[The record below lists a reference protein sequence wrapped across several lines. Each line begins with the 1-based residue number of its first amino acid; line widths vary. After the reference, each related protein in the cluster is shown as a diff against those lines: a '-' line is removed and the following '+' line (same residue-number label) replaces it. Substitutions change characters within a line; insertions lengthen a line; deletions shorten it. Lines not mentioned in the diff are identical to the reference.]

1 MAQIRRYPFRSQLR
15 AETSSYIQHF
25 RKGERKRAGLG
36 LSFWFDPN
44 GASITEIP
52 MDDRE
57 LSFMI
62 KSQSSD
68 YQDLAVQ
75 GSVNWRVENA
85 EILGKRVDYTIDLR
99 DGLPI
104 SKPEDQIRSVI
115 IDLVREFSDTYIKN
129 SGVRALLESG
139 LAPLQAAINSGF
151 AGNPT
156 LPGMG
161 LEIVS
166 VRVAALTPSPE
177 LSRALQAPTFESLQ
191 QKADEATFNRRAL
204 AVDAERA
211 IAENELSNQIEL
223 ASRRKDLIAREDENA
238 RSVAQAE
245 VAAKRIKGEADA
257 NAKIL
262 GAEAEA
268 KRIRAVEQA
277 AADMEKARMA
287 AISDVPPAV
296 MFALA
301 AQEFA
306 AKVQKIDSL
315 NVSPDMLAGLAQQA
329 KLLMAV
335 PPSEK

>member
-1 MAQIRRYPFRSQLR
+1 MAQIKRYPFRNQLR
-15 AETSSYIQHF
+15 AETSSYIQYF
-25 RKGERKRAGLG
+25 RKGDLKRSGRG

-62 KSQSSD
+62 KSQSTD

-75 GSVNWRVENA
+75 GSVNWRVADA
-85 EILGKRVDYTIDLR
+85 EVLGQRVDYAIDLKT
-99 DGLPI
+99 GQPI
-104 SKPEDQIRSVI
+104 GKPEDQIKSVI
-115 IDLVREFSDTYIKN
+115 IDLVREFGDTYIKD
-129 SGVRALLESG
+129 SGVRALLEAG
-139 LAPLQAAINSGF
+139 LAPLQAAINAGF

-156 LPGMG
+156 LSGMG

-166 VRVAALTPSPE
+166 IRVAALSPSPE

-191 QKADEATFNRRAL
+191 QKADEAAFNRRAL

-238 RSVAQAE
+238 RSEAEADVASKRIIGAAE
-245 VAAKRIKGEADA
+245 VD
-257 NAKIL
+257 AKIM

-287 AISDVPPAV
+287 AIIDVPPAV

-306 AKVQKIDSL
+306 KKVEKIDSL
-315 NVSPDMLAGLAQQA
+315 NVSPDMLASLAQQA
-329 KLLMAV
+329 KLMMAPASV
-335 PPSEK
+335 EK